1 MSNLFDDDDDNASFG
16 NRNSNKRYEEN
27 DELRNIQQKIGI
39 FLKLFL
45 INYLILVKSFKVMLK
60 MRV

>member
-1 MSNLFDDDDDNASFG
+1 MSNLFDDDDNASFG

-39 FLKLFL
+39 FFL
-45 INYLILVKSFKVMLK
+45 NYS
-60 MRV
+60 